1 MVKVARI
8 VTVLAAAGRLRVIF
22 RIYTGRTVVVQ
33 VSIRNDDDERKTV
46 TS

>member
-22 RIYTGRTVVVQ
+22 RIYTGRTVQ